1 MNLEDGLIML
11 LEGNTWRIYTFYIY
25 LKWEHLLKQHHIW
38 NHSIIL
44 LEILLKMNSY
54 NGKKVRVPR
63 TRTMLKFTRT
73 DRTDSLFRSVKDFL
87 KNTADFPMQFDESL
101 LFQDERAENLKNEF
115 RIRFKNVTSIID
127 CAACEKCRLWGKL
140 QTHGLGTALKV
151 CSKLGCPGF

>member
-1 MNLEDGLIML
+1 MGRVFPLAISPIFRMTHAACGSKESTLIEKTHPTLLSLLFINKNLSNDYSSTDGT
-11 LEGNTWRIYTFYIY
+11 N
-25 LKWEHLLKQHHIW
+25 
-38 NHSIIL
+38 
-44 LEILLKMNSY
+44 
-54 NGKKVRVPR
+54 
-63 TRTMLKFTRT
+63 
-73 DRTDSLFRSVKDFL
+73 SLFRSVKDFL

-151 CSKLGCPGF
+151 C

>member
-1 MNLEDGLIML
+1 
-11 LEGNTWRIYTFYIY
+11 
-25 LKWEHLLKQHHIW
+25 
-38 NHSIIL
+38 
-44 LEILLKMNSY
+44 
-54 NGKKVRVPR
+54 
-63 TRTMLKFTRT
+63 
-73 DRTDSLFRSVKDFL
+73 
-87 KNTADFPMQFDESL
+87 MQFDESL

>member
-1 MNLEDGLIML
+1 
-11 LEGNTWRIYTFYIY
+11 
-25 LKWEHLLKQHHIW
+25 
-38 NHSIIL
+38 
-44 LEILLKMNSY
+44 MNSY

-63 TRTMLKFTRT
+63 TRKMLKFTRT
-73 DRTDSLFRSVKDFL
+73 YRTDSLFRSVKDFL

-151 CSKLGCPGF
+151 C

>member
-1 MNLEDGLIML
+1 MLSPNCDVTSNDSGFFPENALGDGPK
-11 LEGNTWRIYTFYIY
+11 NSRIRIKAKSEWSTEYI
-25 LKWEHLLKQHHIW
+25 L
-38 NHSIIL
+38 
-44 LEILLKMNSY
+44 
-54 NGKKVRVPR
+54 
-63 TRTMLKFTRT
+63 
-73 DRTDSLFRSVKDFL
+73 RSVNDFL

-151 CSKLGCPGF
+151 CV

>member
-1 MNLEDGLIML
+1 
-11 LEGNTWRIYTFYIY
+11 
-25 LKWEHLLKQHHIW
+25 
-38 NHSIIL
+38 
-44 LEILLKMNSY
+44 MNSY

-63 TRTMLKFTRT
+63 TWTMLEFTT
-73 DRTDSLFRSVKDFL
+73 TVPDRTNSIFRSVKDFL

-151 CSKLGCPGF
+151 CSKLGCPRF

>member
-1 MNLEDGLIML
+1 
-11 LEGNTWRIYTFYIY
+11 
-25 LKWEHLLKQHHIW
+25 
-38 NHSIIL
+38 
-44 LEILLKMNSY
+44 MNSY